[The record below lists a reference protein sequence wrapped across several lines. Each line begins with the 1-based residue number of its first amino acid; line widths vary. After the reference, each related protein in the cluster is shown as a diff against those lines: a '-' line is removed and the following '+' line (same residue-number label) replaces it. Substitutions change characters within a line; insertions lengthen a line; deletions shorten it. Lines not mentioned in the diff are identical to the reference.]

1 MLLTAYRDGIPLSPP
16 LTVTQRLIRLGAT
29 AYDDSAECATLGSQA
44 WADPYRAPHSERDGA
59 LITIEVWLYGP
70 LARYAPA
77 RSNAGYSQLYLSL
90 PDGSTMRDLVR
101 HLAIPRKEKG
111 ITFVNGDLTDMPGM
125 EADSDRVLHDG
136 DRVGLMHTRSM
147 WPFQYRFLAKTSP
160 QLEKK
165 LEGSGSVFHSS
176 HGRSSTREGR

>member
-1 MLLTAYRDGIPLSPP
+1 VNAAASTRIPLSPP
-16 LTVTQRLIRLGAT
+16 LTVTQRLIRLDAT
-29 AYDDSAECATLGSQA
+29 AYDHSAECATLGSQP
-44 WADPYRAPHSERDGA
+44 WADPYRAPHAERVGA

-77 RSNAGYSQLYLSL
+77 RSNAGYSQLHLSL

-111 ITFVNGDLTDMPGM
+111 ITFVNGELTDMPRLH
-125 EADSDRVLHDG
+125 ADLGRPLHDG
-136 DRVGLMHTRSM
+136 DRVGLLHNRSM
-147 WPFQYRFLAKTSP
+147 WPFQYRHMAKTSP

-165 LEGSGSVFHSS
+165 LRGGGGGVFHSS
-176 HGRSSTREGR
+176 PGGSSTREGR